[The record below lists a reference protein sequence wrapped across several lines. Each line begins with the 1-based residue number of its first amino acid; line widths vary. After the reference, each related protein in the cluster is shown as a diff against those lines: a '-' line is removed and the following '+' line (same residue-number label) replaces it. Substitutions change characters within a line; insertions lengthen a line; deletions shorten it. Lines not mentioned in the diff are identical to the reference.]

1 MRVASSPLRLLSA
14 LALMWAAGA
23 AHAQVTVGD
32 PWVRATVAQQ
42 KATGMFAQVT
52 SAQGGKLVAASS
64 PVAAVVEIH
73 EMAMENNVMKMRAV
87 PGLELPAG
95 KAVDLKPGGYHVMLM
110 GLKQQVKEGDAV
122 AVTLVIEGADGK
134 RESVEVK
141 APARAMNSAQGGSS
155 HGGAHRH

>member
-1 MRVASSPLRLLSA
+1 MNRFLHLSA
-14 LALMWAAGA
+14 TLALSSLVWHSAAQ
-23 AHAQVTVGD
+23 AQVTVSD
-32 PWVRATVAQQ
+32 PWVRATVPQQ
-42 KATGMFAQVT
+42 RATGLFAQLT
-52 SAQGGKLVAASS
+52 SAKGGRVVAASS
-64 PVAAVVEIH
+64 PLADVVEIH
-73 EMAMENNVMKMRAV
+73 EMAMENNVMRMRAV

-95 KAVDLKPGGYHVMLM
+95 KPVDLKPGGYHVMLM

>member
-110 GLKQQVKEGDAV
+110 SLNRTLKEGEV
-122 AVTLVIEGADGK
+122 VPITLVVETGGR
-134 RESVEVK
+134 RETLEVK
-141 APARAMNSAQGGSS
+141 APVRPLNASSGGGHS
-155 HGGAHRH
+155 HKH